1 MKKKVLYVAAALL
14 AVCIAGAGGI
24 SAFGEAAKNTAP
36 AAVVNAVISDH
47 ANEAVQE
54 AEEEG
59 KDVVVVDF
67 DLTGSFKNEADGD
80 GYKIYEDGTFTA
92 YRDFENKKGKMIGTV
107 LPDGDKWVFTSP
119 GLDKGQVYGTYKDDE
134 WIIDGKQYP
143 YTFASVEMVPLHFRG
158 LYADNKSLFIWG
170 KKMENLKKE
179 GLKCTADL
187 EQKIPSLKVTDEI
200 DISFKKGKA
209 KVRAI
214 NPYEN
219 EAPLSDC
226 IICSFYTEDTTGTFT
241 FESDGFACGDDCFD
255 KLLEKNVYKYEKDR
269 LVYKEFLLTLSDFD
283 FVAGEDPRGE
293 KLLEADGDC
302 DLTFC
307 FDGSVLKSFSY
318 TSPRLLYSGLDSNVD
333 EEELQNMDEEKMG
346 AVIKVRGDILTSLR
360 EAFRNAGIESEIDE
374 TTGEIAMDSKVLFDI
389 NSYELSDEGKAYL
402 DQFMKAY
409 VPVLFSDEFKDSI
422 AHVDFEGHTDSVGSF
437 GFNMELSQNRADA
450 VRDYCLES
458 SENGLDAD
466 QKALLKEKAVTRG
479 FAGTDLVY
487 DENGKEDRDAS
498 RRVLV
503 KFFITVK

>member
-1 MKKKVLYVAAALL
+1 
-14 AVCIAGAGGI
+14 
-24 SAFGEAAKNTAP
+24 
-36 AAVVNAVISDH
+36 
-47 ANEAVQE
+47 
-54 AEEEG
+54 
-59 KDVVVVDF
+59 
-67 DLTGSFKNEADGD
+67 
-80 GYKIYEDGTFTA
+80 
-92 YRDFENKKGKMIGTV
+92 MIGTV
-107 LPDGDKWVFTSP
+107 LPDGDQWVFSSP

-346 AVIKVRGDILTSLR
+346 AVMKVRGDILTSLR

>member
-1 MKKKVLYVAAALL
+1 MKEQPDQRKQILYYCGIVLLITLL
-14 AVCIAGAGGI
+14 LNIFV
-24 SAFGEAAKNTAP
+24 FPLLLQPQVTEVTYDQFLTM
-36 AAVVNAVISDH
+36 V
-47 ANEAVQE
+47 
-54 AEEEG
+54 EEG
-59 KDVVVVDF
+59 RVTRGGYQDSMLVFIGKNDEGRDAYYKTGVWPWDEA
-67 DLTGSFKNEADGD
+67 LT
-80 GYKIYEDGTFTA
+80 
-92 YRDFENKKGKMIGTV
+92 
-107 LPDGDKWVFTSP
+107 
-119 GLDKGQVYGTYKDDE
+119 
-134 WIIDGKQYP
+134 
-143 YTFASVEMVPLHFRG
+143 
-158 LYADNKSLFIWG
+158 
-170 KKMENLKKE
+170 
-179 GLKCTADL
+179 
-187 EQKIPSLKVTDEI
+187 
-200 DISFKKGKA
+200 
-209 KVRAI
+209 
-214 NPYEN
+214 
-219 EAPLSDC
+219 
-226 IICSFYTEDTTGTFT
+226 
-241 FESDGFACGDDCFD
+241 D

-346 AVIKVRGDILTSLR
+346 AVMKVRGDILTSLR

-409 VPVLFSDEFKDSI
+409 IPVLFSDEFRDSI

-498 RRVLV
+498 RRVLIMDGCDGGKRMYFACPDSPV
-503 KFFITVK
+503 FGKNLPATATRTYLKDTSRD